1 MNTLFYYNFFLYI
14 IHFIYYKMCILDTL
28 TFDFYTICDIIK
40 IEKKNSGGMSLG
52 KLVNKNDYCF

>member
-1 MNTLFYYNFFLYI
+1 
-14 IHFIYYKMCILDTL
+14 MCILDTL

-40 IEKKNSGGMSLG
+40 IEKKNSGGISLG